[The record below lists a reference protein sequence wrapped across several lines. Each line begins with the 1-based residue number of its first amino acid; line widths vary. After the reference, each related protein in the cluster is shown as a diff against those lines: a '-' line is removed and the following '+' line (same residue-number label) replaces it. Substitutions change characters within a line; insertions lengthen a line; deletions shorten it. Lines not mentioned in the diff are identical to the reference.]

1 MQTVRMHVGS
11 PLVATTCS
19 GSPLVAFSLAG
30 HKNRLQ
36 IFPVPGE
43 IQKPPRVDECCRVDK
58 MSFTSSEQE
67 SDQEERTRWWTK
79 NYVGA
84 DA

>member
-1 MQTVRMHVGS
+1 M
-11 PLVATTCS
+11 
-19 GSPLVAFSLAG
+19 AFSLAG

-43 IQKPPRVDECCRVDK
+43 IHKPPRVDEVLVRARKRSRRRDK
-58 MSFTSSEQE
+58 MV
-67 SDQEERTRWWTK
+67 DK